1 MTHMKA
7 SVKNIFFM
15 LIKFLINLTDRPYFN
30 SLNLAASLFKFVQ
43 ADCLF
48 FKMLIYNKLWLS

>member
-48 FKMLIYNKLWLS
+48 LKC